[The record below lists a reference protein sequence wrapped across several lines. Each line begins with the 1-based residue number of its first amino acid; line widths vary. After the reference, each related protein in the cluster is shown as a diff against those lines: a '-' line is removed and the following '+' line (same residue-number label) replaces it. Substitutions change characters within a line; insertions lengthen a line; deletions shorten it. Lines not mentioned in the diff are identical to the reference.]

1 MTGIAFPPRARYGLI
16 FPSSNRILEP
26 HVAHYSPPGLS
37 PHVTRLRMT
46 GPYFMPV
53 EQLTPNVT
61 EAAGELAD
69 AGCDPIVF
77 HCTANSM
84 AEGLAGEAA
93 IKAAVAAA
101 GVKAITTASAT
112 MDALAALG
120 ARRIVLA
127 SPYPRPAHA
136 HELKFMDEAGIEV
149 VGERNL
155 DLSPASKYPEV
166 TPAEWVAIMEEL
178 RNDRADAYF
187 VSCAAV
193 RAMESL
199 EEMEARLG
207 KPVITSNQ
215 VVIWRAA
222 RMAGF
227 DGELEGLGILGRT
240 AAAALQAA

>member
-1 MTGIAFPPRARYGLI
+1 MTEIAYPPRARYGLI

-26 HVAHYSPPGLS
+26 HLARFSPPGLS

-53 EQLTPNVT
+53 QDLTPKVT

-69 AGCDPIVF
+69 AGCDPVVF

-101 GVKAITTASAT
+101 GVGAITTASAT
-112 MDALAALG
+112 MNALAALG

-127 SPYPRPAHA
+127 SPYQRPSHE
-136 HELKFMDEAGIEV
+136 HELEFMEEAGIEV

-155 DLSPASKYPEV
+155 DLSPASRYPEV
-166 TPAEWVAIMEEL
+166 TPADWVEIMEGL
-178 RNDRADAYF
+178 RNDRADVYF
-187 VSCAAV
+187 VSCAAI

-199 EEMEARLG
+199 EEMEKRLG

-215 VVIWRAA
+215 LVIWRAA

-227 DGELEGLGILGRT
+227 DGTLEGLGQLGRI
-240 AAAALQAA
+240 AADALQTA